1 MHQSVLLEEAIQSL
15 LIREDSVIVDMT
27 LGFAGHSSEI
37 LKRIKRGF
45 LFAFDQDEEAISY
58 SKKKLSTIGDH
69 FLIIDKNFVSMKEEM
84 KKRNVNHIDGFL
96 FDLGVSSPQLD
107 EDDRGFSYHTNA
119 PLDMRMD
126 RRQKLSA
133 KEVVNTYQ
141 EEELARIFREYGE
154 SKFARSIAKKIVLER
169 KNKAI
174 STTLELVNVIKSAVP
189 MKERLK
195 KHPARQIFQAIR
207 IEVNH
212 ELEVLKQALDDALEL
227 VSVHGRVVVIT
238 FHSLEDR
245 IVKKK
250 FKELTKIDEKVKG
263 LPEIP
268 EQYQPSFRLITEKG
282 IKASRLELEKNRRS
296 RSATLR
302 VIEKIK

>member
-212 ELEVLKQALDDALEL
+212 ELEV
-227 VSVHGRVVVIT
+227 
-238 FHSLEDR
+238 
-245 IVKKK
+245 
-250 FKELTKIDEKVKG
+250 
-263 LPEIP
+263 
-268 EQYQPSFRLITEKG
+268 
-282 IKASRLELEKNRRS
+282 
-296 RSATLR
+296 
-302 VIEKIK
+302 